1 MNERIDG
8 HFLNY
13 SRTGFGGG
21 GGATIPTPPDK
32 GIEATGGTITYYS
45 DSGTRYAVH
54 TFTSTNP
61 FQITATSTNTDNIP
75 NRVDYL
81 VIGGGGA
88 GGDGC
93 GGGGGAGGQGGDA
106 GSNAGGAGG
115 LGLENNYR
123 TGSNVFYAG
132 GGGGTGYSAGGA
144 SGGSGSGG
152 DGGNVG
158 GDGAVNTGSG
168 GGAGD
173 YDGPTNNGGAGGPGI
188 IVIRYQ
194 A

>member
-1 MNERIDG
+1 MGVRSTDTTGTPSNPKGLNERIDG

-93 GGGGGAGGQGGDA
+93 GGGGGAGG
-106 GSNAGGAGG
+106 
-115 LGLENNYR
+115 YR
-123 TGSNVFYAG
+123 TSMPEGP
-132 GGGGTGYSAGGA
+132 
-144 SGGSGSGG
+144 
-152 DGGNVG
+152 GGNG
-158 GDGAVNTGSG
+158 SAEPAPTGSVG
-168 GGAGD
+168 
-173 YDGPTNNGGAGGPGI
+173 N
-188 IVIRYQ
+188 
-194 A
+194 